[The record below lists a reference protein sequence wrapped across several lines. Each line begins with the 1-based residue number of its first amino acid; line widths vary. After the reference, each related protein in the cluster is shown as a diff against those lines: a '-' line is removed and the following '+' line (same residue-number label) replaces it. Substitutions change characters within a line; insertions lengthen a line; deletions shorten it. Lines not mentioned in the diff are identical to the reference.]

1 MVSGLLRRFAVNSSR
16 VHLAE
21 YNREFAARIPHGAL
35 VLDAGAGDAPYRHLL
50 THTQYESADFEQVDK
65 PYAKSTYVC
74 DLSRIPVD
82 AGRFDHV
89 MFNQVL
95 EHLPEPKTVLREL
108 HRVLKPGGTIIC
120 TAPLFYEEHEVPYDF
135 YRYTQ
140 FGHQHL
146 FAESGFRIDRIEWM
160 EGYLGTV
167 AYQLD
172 TAARYLPARPSAIAP
187 GLRGYLLAPVMMA
200 VKLMFSVM
208 AIVFYQLDIAAP
220 VKTRG
225 YPKNYVV
232 IATKTA

>member
-16 VHLAE
+16 VHLAD
-21 YNREFAARIPHGAL
+21 YNRDFAAQIPPGAR
-35 VLDAGAGDAPYRHLL
+35 VLDAGAGDAPYRYLL

-65 PYAKSTYVC
+65 KYAPSTYVC
-74 DLSRIPVD
+74 DLARIPVD
-82 AGRFDHV
+82 AGRFDYV

-95 EHLPEPKTVLREL
+95 EHLPEPKAVLREL
-108 HRVLKPGGTIIC
+108 NRVLKPGGAIIC

-140 FGHQHL
+140 FGHRHL
-146 FAESGFRIDRIEWM
+146 FAEAGFRIDRIEWL

-172 TAARYLPARPSAIAP
+172 TAARYLPVRPSAIGP
-187 GLRGYLLAPVMMA
+187 GLRGYVLAPMMAA
-200 VKLMFSVM
+200 VKLVFALT
-208 AIVFYQLDIAAP
+208 AIAFYRLDIAAP

-225 YPKNYVV
+225 FPKNYVV
-232 IATKTA
+232 IATKAA